1 MTTAMITN
9 FLMTAI
15 FGLVAFVSNIFIKKM
30 DRFEK
35 KIEQILMSDV
45 AYTVVDTT
53 GWTLPLNEHPSIVE
67 NPEIFEI
74 VDEEI
79 PEHAQTLIYKL

>member
-9 FLMTAI
+9 FLMMAI
-15 FGLVAFVSNIFIKKM
+15 FSLVAFVSNIFLRKM

-45 AYTVVDTT
+45 AISKDIEVIKSDID
-53 GWTLPLNEHPSIVE
+53 NH
-67 NPEIFEI
+67 EIRITNLE
-74 VDEEI
+74 
-79 PEHAQTLIYKL
+79 K

>member
-15 FGLVAFVSNIFIKKM
+15 FGLVAFVSNIFLRKM

-45 AYTVVDTT
+45 AINKDIEVIKSDIDNHETRINNLET
-53 GWTLPLNEHPSIVE
+53 
-67 NPEIFEI
+67 
-74 VDEEI
+74 
-79 PEHAQTLIYKL
+79 K

>member
-9 FLMTAI
+9 FLMMAI
-15 FGLVAFVSNIFIKKM
+15 FSLVAFVSNIFIKKM

-45 AYTVVDTT
+45 AINKDIEVIKSDIDD
-53 GWTLPLNEHPSIVE
+53 H
-67 NPEIFEI
+67 EIRITNLE
-74 VDEEI
+74 
-79 PEHAQTLIYKL
+79 TK

>member
-9 FLMTAI
+9 FLMMAI
-15 FGLVAFVSNIFIKKM
+15 FSLVAFVSNIFLRKM

-45 AYTVVDTT
+45 AINKDIEVMKSDIDNHEVRITNLET
-53 GWTLPLNEHPSIVE
+53 
-67 NPEIFEI
+67 
-74 VDEEI
+74 
-79 PEHAQTLIYKL
+79 K

>member
-1 MTTAMITN
+1 MMTTAMITN

-45 AYTVVDTT
+45 AINKDIEVIKSDIDNHETRITNLET
-53 GWTLPLNEHPSIVE
+53 
-67 NPEIFEI
+67 
-74 VDEEI
+74 
-79 PEHAQTLIYKL
+79 K

>member
-9 FLMTAI
+9 FLMMAI
-15 FGLVAFVSNIFIKKM
+15 FSLVAFVSNIFIRKM

-45 AYTVVDTT
+45 AINKDIEVIKSDIDDHETRITNLET
-53 GWTLPLNEHPSIVE
+53 
-67 NPEIFEI
+67 
-74 VDEEI
+74 
-79 PEHAQTLIYKL
+79 K